1 MRLFKKDFRP
11 KVKTNLKHRKFG
23 EIQLKFF

>member
-1 MRLFKKDFRP
+1 MKLFKKDFRS
-11 KVKTNLKHRKFG
+11 KVKTNFKHRKFE